1 MVKGRKL
8 FKKKNKDLP
17 VKLNNLVYDDGK
29 SKVPATVIFIII
41 LLMGAYVIHD
51 QFYKDKSKYNNYVV
65 DNTIDIRI
73 DNTKE
78 YVYKDN
84 NKIVINMNKEELR
97 TLESNLNTGDNTFD
111 IFISNDIV
119 SIISYEENNYYT
131 YNIDKEY
138 GTIYDINTLL
148 SKFSIYDEE
157 SISKGDST
165 AYFVNNNC
173 LGLIYK
179 DEENTLG
186 YSSSLTHNCI
196 K

>member
-8 FKKKNKDLP
+8 FKKNNKDLP
-17 VKLNNLVYDDGK
+17 VKLNSLVYDDGK

-65 DNTIDIRI
+65 DDITDIRI

-84 NKIVINMNKEELR
+84 DKIVINMNKEELR

-131 YNIDKEY
+131 YNRYHSYSNYY
-138 GTIYDINTLL
+138 GEQTVPYIFYGFF
-148 SKFSIYDEE
+148 FS
-157 SISKGDST
+157 SFLFCFCFS
-165 AYFVNNNC
+165 
-173 LGLIYK
+173 
-179 DEENTLG
+179 
-186 YSSSLTHNCI
+186 
-196 K
+196 